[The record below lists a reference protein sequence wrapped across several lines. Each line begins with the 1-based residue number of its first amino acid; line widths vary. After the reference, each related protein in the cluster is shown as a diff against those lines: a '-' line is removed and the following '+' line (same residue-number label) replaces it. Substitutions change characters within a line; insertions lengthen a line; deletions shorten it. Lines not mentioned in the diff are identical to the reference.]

1 MGADRH
7 EEITLVADA
16 VVIDFAANT
25 IRVRV
30 PGFSGAPGAGQDA
43 MLDVGS
49 NGRLI
54 GLEIG
59 EGYVSVMDVPQ
70 AEDPYV
76 RTADVRV
83 DVTPDDPPFIA
94 IPRRGETYEITYP
107 SGNEC
112 WQTKTVDGRLI
123 QVCATIDD
131 EPSALRDAR
140 ERRPGGTPHR
150 R

>member
-1 MGADRH
+1 MDAHDVDSMSY
-7 EEITLVADA
+7 VADA

-30 PGFSGAPGAGQDA
+30 PEFPGGGRERQPAL
-43 MLDVGS
+43 LDVGS

-59 EGYVSVMDVPQ
+59 EWYVTVMDVPG

-76 RTADVRV
+76 RSADVLV
-83 DVTPDDPPFIA
+83 DISGETPPSIE
-94 IPRRGETYEITYP
+94 IPRRGGAYEITYP

-112 WQTKTVDGRLI
+112 WQMKNVNGELV
-123 QVCATIDD
+123 QVCATIAD
-131 EPSALRDAR
+131 EPSALHAAR
-140 ERRPGGTPHR
+140 EHRSGHTPTRP
-150 R
+150 